1 VVNASLPAT
10 AMTQPAP
17 RTVRFLLHHPGQT
30 QGFREW
36 LGPAS
41 TMQIFL
47 ASTSVSMTEI
57 EIGPAGSWIRPER
70 PVVRPGVPAQNLVS
84 TTGKQPIH
92 KATADPAKNS
102 SITKT
107 VPQGPLEDLPEAA
120 SFLTMVWI
128 PPGRFWMG
136 SPPTE
141 PEHRESE
148 SPLHLVQLQGFFMGQ
163 TPITQAQWREVVGW
177 DERPGERWGKVL
189 KADPSRFQSKE
200 GQGENKMRLL
210 AGENNTD
217 QRPVEQVSWED
228 AMEFCSRLSQ
238 RSGRNYTLPSEAQWE
253 YACRAGTTTPFH
265 FGDTISPELANYDGN
280 RSYADGPKGLDREQT
295 TPVGM
300 FPANAWG
307 LMDMHGNLNEWCLDE
322 WHESYKGAPTDGRAW
337 VDAEGGEKSKESEK
351 TRLLRGGSWNYGP
364 RGCRSA
370 CRNIDWP
377 YDGLGNVG
385 FRVVCLPQDPSLN
398 P

>member
-1 VVNASLPAT
+1 
-10 AMTQPAP
+10 M
-17 RTVRFLLHHPGQT
+17 PG
-30 QGFREW
+30 
-36 LGPAS
+36 
-41 TMQIFL
+41 
-47 ASTSVSMTEI
+47 
-57 EIGPAGSWIRPER
+57 
-70 PVVRPGVPAQNLVS
+70 VRPGVPAQNLAS

-92 KATADPAKNS
+92 KAGANLAKNS
-102 SITKT
+102 STTKT
-107 VPQGPLEDLPEAA
+107 APQGPLEDQPEAE
-120 SFLTMVWI
+120 SFLTLLWI

-163 TPITQAQWREVVGW
+163 TPTTQAQWREVAGW
-177 DERPGERWGKVL
+177 QERPGEKWGRQL
-189 KADPSRFQSKE
+189 KMDPSRFQSRE
-200 GQGENKMRLL
+200 RQGENKVRLL

-217 QRPVEQVSWED
+217 NRPVEQVSWLD

-238 RSGRNYTLPSEAQWE
+238 RTGRNYTLPSDAQWE

-280 RSYADGPKGLDREQT
+280 HSYADGPKGLYREQT
-295 TPVGM
+295 TPVGL

-307 LMDMHGNLNEWCLDE
+307 LMDMHGNVNEWCLDE
-322 WHESYKGAPTDGRAW
+322 WHESYEGASTDGRAL
-337 VDAEGGEKSKESEK
+337 VDAAGGEKSKESEK
-351 TRLLRGGSWNYGP
+351 TRLQRGGSWNYGP

-377 YDGLGNVG
+377 YEGLGNVG